1 MFLNCKLFR
10 QSFHFSN
17 VASALVNATGGY
29 VLVNPYY
36 CALMGYTKG
45 ELLKN
50 KASIVI
56 PDEAKNI
63 ETEKINILRTQKL
76 DNIQYNTV
84 RKTKNGA
91 TLSVAINA
99 IRIIDEASNEEYFVK
114 QIDNI
119 TEFKT
124 LQEEIKEKQF
134 LLDTIINHMPVNI
147 YFKDLQSRFMLVSM
161 EQAKFFNVTSTS
173 ELIGKT
179 DYDYFAVEHADQAFK
194 DEQNIIKTG
203 RGISKEEK
211 EVWPDGTI
219 TWALTTKQPLK
230 NHLGETVGTFGISRD
245 ITDLKTSERK
255 LTEAHLQLERK
266 NKALTVTL
274 QNLRE
279 TQAQLVST
287 EKMAALGQLIAGVA
301 HEINTP
307 LGAINASN
315 SNISHSL
322 EQIYQILPQLY
333 SNFTPQEVLFV
344 TSLLKQADF
353 STIQLP
359 SREKRAHKKEII
371 EKFQNAG
378 IINSRN
384 LADHIL
390 YMNLQNSIDE
400 LIPELLKI
408 DAEKTLG
415 AAKLLISLNKNSQ
428 NIGVATDKASNV
440 VLALKKFIHRT
451 ADDSMSIAD
460 IKENI
465 ETVLI
470 LNQNRLKHGIE
481 LIKNYADNISKIECY
496 PDELSQVW
504 NNIITNAIQA
514 MEGKGTLTIE
524 LKQKNNSHI
533 SVKISDTGCGIP
545 EEIRENIFAPLFTTK
560 VSGEGTGIGLD
571 IVKRVVEKHKG
582 TITLDSIVNEG
593 TSFTI
598 DLPLNP
604 ILS

>member
-36 CALMGYTKG
+36 CALMGYTEG

-56 PDEAKNI
+56 PEEAKNI